1 MKIYEL
7 DELNVFILYS
17 NNNMNME
24 VKEWLSAM
32 KWSSNP
38 FTFAISPDLLVG
50 YKEQIES
57 AIRTIEERHK
67 LLLILGPT
75 GSGKTTFLKWLI
87 VHLNGYDT
95 IYVSKPP
102 AKAEQFVDIFN
113 EKYKGFLGISRL
125 KNLYQVPQFLNKK
138 LGKKRL
144 VVFFDEA
151 QESSIEVLE
160 WLRVLSDQVDNMSVV
175 LAGLPVFEEQ
185 LASIETFRKRVA
197 AKIELLYLTKEETE
211 ELIRKRIK
219 SVGGNGDEFNNVIGF
234 IYEKSA
240 GFPREVIRICNDI
253 VNNAIIKGT
262 TEIMPLEEVKEEI
275 KPPMPSLAILEKMTP
290 MQREILEML
299 SSKSMTPGDIANT
312 IDITKYKSRQHAVR
326 SINNVVKN
334 LLEEGYLE
342 RVKQDKAFVYNLAP
356 RIKTMFVRA

>member
-1 MKIYEL
+1 
-7 DELNVFILYS
+7 
-17 NNNMNME
+17 MNME
-24 VKEWLSAM
+24 VKEWLKLI
-32 KWSSNP
+32 KWDLNP

-57 AIRTIEERHK
+57 AKRTIEERHK

-87 VHLNGYDT
+87 ANLRNSYDT

-102 AKAEQFVDIFN
+102 AKPEQFVDIFN
-113 EKYKGFLGISRL
+113 EKYKGIFSISRL
-125 KNLYQVPQFLNKK
+125 RNLYQVPRFLNKK
-138 LGKKRL
+138 LGKRRL
-144 VVFFDEA
+144 IVLFDEA
-151 QESSIEVLE
+151 QESTTEVLE

-185 LASIETFRKRVA
+185 LASIETFRKRIA

-219 SVGGNGDEFNNVIGF
+219 SVGGNGDEFNNVIDF
-234 IYEKSA
+234 IYDKSA

-253 VNNAIIKGT
+253 VNNAIIRGT
-262 TEIMPLEEVKEEI
+262 VEITPIVEEEKEEI
-275 KPPMPSLAILEKMTP
+275 KPPTPSLAILDKMTP
-290 MQREILEML
+290 MQREVLEML
-299 SSKSMTPGDIANT
+299 SSKAMTPGDIANA
-312 IDITKYKSRQHAVR
+312 IDISRYKSRQHAVR
-326 SINNVVKN
+326 SINNVVKK
-334 LLEEGYLE
+334 LSEDGYLE
-342 RVKQDKAFVYNLAP
+342 RTKAEKAFIYSLAP

>member
-1 MKIYEL
+1 
-7 DELNVFILYS
+7 
-17 NNNMNME
+17 ME
-24 VKEWLSAM
+24 VKEWLNQM

-38 FTFAISPDLLVG
+38 FTFAISPYLLVG
-50 YKEQIES
+50 YKDQIE
-57 AIRTIEERHK
+57 AAMRAIEERHK

-87 VHLNGYDT
+87 ENLKNYDT
-95 IYVSKPP
+95 IYISKPP
-102 AKAEQFVDIFN
+102 AKPEQFVDIFN
-113 EKYKGFLGISRL
+113 EKYKGFFGISKLR
-125 KNLYQVPQFLNKK
+125 NLYQIPQFLNKK

-144 VVFFDEA
+144 IVLFDEA
-151 QESSIEVLE
+151 QESTTETLE
-160 WLRVLSDQVDNMSVV
+160 WLRVLSDQVDNMTVV
-175 LAGLPVFEEQ
+175 LAALPVFEEQ
-185 LASIETFRKRVA
+185 LSNIETFRKRIA

-219 SVGGNGDEFNNVIGF
+219 SVGGNGDEFNNIISF

-262 TEIMPLEEVKEEI
+262 TEITPLEEEKEEI
-275 KPPMPSLAILEKMTP
+275 KPTPSMAILDKMTP

-299 SSKSMTPGDIANT
+299 STKTMTPGDIANT
-312 IDITKYKSRQHAVR
+312 IDIAKYKSRQHAVR
-326 SINNVVKN
+326 SINNVVKK
-334 LLEEGYLE
+334 LLEDGYLE
-342 RVKQDKAFVYNLAP
+342 RTKEDKAFVYNLAP